1 MIVGVNRTKASSHPT
16 RPDGIYLGVVK
27 RVLPNNKVYVYI
39 PKLSNTVGPM
49 QVVNTISGF
58 QISEGN
64 RVLCANVGGGT
75 EEMYV
80 IGHLAQQVSTD
91 VSAEVV
97 QQISNESRDI
107 KIIMFMDVG

>member
-1 MIVGVNRTKASSHPT
+1 VIPGVSRTKASSHPT

-27 RVLPNNKVYVYI
+27 RVLPDGKVYVYV
-39 PKLSNTVGPM
+39 PKLANTIGPM

-64 RVLCANVGGGT
+64 RVLCGNVGGGT

-80 IGHLAQQVSTD
+80 IGHLSQQVS
-91 VSAEVV
+91 SEVV
-97 QQISNESRDI
+97 QVFEESRDI

>member
-1 MIVGVNRTKASSHPT
+1 MMPGINRTKASSHPT
-16 RPDGIYLGVVK
+16 RRDGIYLGVVR

-49 QVVNTISGF
+49 QVVNTIEGF

-64 RVLCANVGGGT
+64 RVICANVGGGT

-80 IGHLAQQVSTD
+80 IGHLAQQISASQAD
-91 VSAEVV
+91 V
-97 QQISNESRDI
+97 SRDI
-107 KIIMFMDVG
+107 KISMFMDVG